1 MLFNTNF
8 LYFGYSLPIAPHF
21 SFCYSESEVIADK
34 FTRTLTDYFA
44 GSHRIRILLGSLFA
58 AIVADG
64 IITKFLVSNGFATE
78 GNPFLGDWVTNDKF
92 FTLKIFGALLALC
105 YLWSIYRRHPKLSIS
120 FSAILL
126 AVYTFIVLR
135 NVLILL

>member
-1 MLFNTNF
+1 M
-8 LYFGYSLPIAPHF
+8 IA
-21 SFCYSESEVIADK
+21 YR
-34 FTRTLTDYFA
+34 FTGSLTDYFA
-44 GSHRIRILLGSLFA
+44 GSRRIGIILGALFA

-78 GNPFLGDWVTNDKF
+78 GNPFLGEWVNHDEF

-105 YLWSIYRRHPKLSIS
+105 YLWSIYRRHPKLSII

-135 NVLILL
+135 NVSILL

>member
-1 MLFNTNF
+1 M
-8 LYFGYSLPIAPHF
+8 IA
-21 SFCYSESEVIADK
+21 YK
-34 FTRTLTDYFA
+34 FTRSLTDYFA
-44 GSHRIRILLGSLFA
+44 GSRRIMIILGALFA

-64 IITKFLVSNGFATE
+64 IITKFLVLNGFATE
-78 GNPFLGDWVTNDKF
+78 GNPFLGDWVIDDKF

-105 YLWSIYRRHPKLSIS
+105 YLWSIYRRHPRLSIG